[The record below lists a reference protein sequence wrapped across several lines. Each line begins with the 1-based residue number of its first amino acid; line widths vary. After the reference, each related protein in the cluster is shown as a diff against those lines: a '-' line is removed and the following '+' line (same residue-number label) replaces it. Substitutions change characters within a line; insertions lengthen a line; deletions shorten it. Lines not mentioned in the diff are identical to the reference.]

1 MERLRICS
9 IKFKL
14 LKWLAKM
21 KGVCNMNKKTIA
33 GMACLL
39 TAALVGL
46 AGCGSSATDTAAT
59 AVTSDY
65 AMRDSAEAGFYSES
79 KAVNEAAAEST
90 QISTNRKL
98 IKTVNMDVETEN
110 FEDLNEILYQK
121 VESLGG
127 YVESFSTQGQE
138 GYRSSSMTARIP
150 KNNLETFLET
160 VEGSSNI
167 TYRQEEV
174 EDVTLAY
181 VDLESHKKMLQKE
194 QDRLLELLE
203 EAETIE
209 DIITLESR
217 LTEVQYQLE
226 SMESQ
231 LRTYDNQVDYST
243 VYLNIDEVERYT
255 PQEPKGAWEQI
266 KTGFCEN
273 LYAVGRGLK
282 NFFIGFVV
290 NIPFLIVWLVIIL
303 IFALIIR
310 GCLRLEK
317 KNTEKKKREKQAQY
331 VGMQQQKQTQNQ
343 PQNVQKD
350 VDQQQ

>member
-1 MERLRICS
+1 MKKRTIS
-9 IKFKL
+9 GMTGL
-14 LKWLAKM
+14 LVAVM
-21 KGVCNMNKKTIA
+21 
-33 GMACLL
+33 
-39 TAALVGL
+39 VGL
-46 AGCGSSATDTAAT
+46 AGCGSSATEMAT
-59 AVTSDY
+59 SSVTSDY
-65 AMRDSAEAGFYSES
+65 AMRDSAEADFYSES
-79 KAVNEAAAEST
+79 KAVNEEVTEST
-90 QISTNRKL
+90 QVSTNRKL
-98 IKTVNMDVETEN
+98 IKTVNLNVETEN
-110 FEDLNEILYQK
+110 FEQLNETLYKK

-127 YVESFSTQGQE
+127 YVENYSTQGQE

-150 KNNLETFLET
+150 KNNLNTFLET

-174 EDVTLAY
+174 EDVTLSY

-203 EAETIE
+203 KAETIE
-209 DIITLESR
+209 DIITVESR

-266 KTGFCEN
+266 KTGFSEN

-317 KNTEKKKREKQAQY
+317 KNTEKKRREKQAQY

-343 PQNVQKD
+343 PQDVRKD